1 LIRTLEAFSLAFIIT
16 LRFAEIEFTTIK
28 FF

>member
-1 LIRTLEAFSLAFIIT
+1 LEAFSLAFIIT